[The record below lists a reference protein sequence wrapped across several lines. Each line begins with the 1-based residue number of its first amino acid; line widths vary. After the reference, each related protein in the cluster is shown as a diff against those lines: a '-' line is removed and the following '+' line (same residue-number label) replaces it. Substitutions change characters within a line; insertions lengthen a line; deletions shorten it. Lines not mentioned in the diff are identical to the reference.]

1 MNQLKMQPLNPLAS
15 LLYQLLTNGEVV
27 RSKISVRTR
36 KDLATLFDLGALR
49 NDKRGS
55 GWVVVVVN
63 QESVQRFVD
72 RKFPS
77 GLFGENDA
85 SGGRRTQSLNRF
97 GDTKSMRGL
106 DFEFVLLRAFGD
118 AQITTRISNR
128 IIKVNAPKITQQ
140 TGCVAL
146 TLHDAGDITRLPF
159 LRGNIATVEG
169 PELFYRFDWTTVD
182 VSVAILTNGRMS
194 ERLLNWVASPMIEG
208 NLTHFGDYDPVGL
221 DEYRKL
227 KERAPRTSFYLPP
240 NLENHF
246 KENRFLKPALMDKSS
261 ALLPRLAETKDA
273 SISTVIDLMQ
283 RYGGGVEQEVLLLGL
298 ADVSAR

>member
-1 MNQLKMQPLNPLAS
+1 MQPLNSLAG
-15 LLYQLLTNGEVV
+15 LLHQLLMNGEVV
-27 RSKISVRTR
+27 RSKISVRAR

-49 NDKRGS
+49 EDKRGS

-63 QESVQRFVD
+63 QESVQRFVE

-85 SGGRRTQSLNRF
+85 SEGRRTQSLNRF
-97 GDTKSMRGL
+97 GDTKSIRGL

-118 AQITTRISNR
+118 AQITTKISNR
-128 IIKVNAPKITQQ
+128 TIKVDATKITQQ

-146 TLHDAGDITRLPF
+146 TLVDIGGINDLPF
-159 LRGNIATVEG
+159 IRGNVATVEG
-169 PELFYRFDWTTVD
+169 PELFYRFDWAAVD

-194 ERLLNWVASPMIEG
+194 ERLLNWVVSPMIEG

-227 KERAPRTSFYLPP
+227 KARSPRTSFYLPL
-240 NLENHF
+240 NLENYF
-246 KENRFLKPALMDKSS
+246 KENKFLKPALMDKSS
-261 ALLPRLAETKDA
+261 TLLPRLVETRDS
-273 SISTVIDLMQ
+273 SILAVLDLMQ
-283 RYGGGVEQEVLLLGL
+283 RYGGGVEQEVLLLNTAGN
-298 ADVSAR
+298 